1 MEIDIEKLIKEA
13 IEARERA
20 YCPYSNFAVGA
31 ALLVGSGEI
40 YRGCNA
46 ENASYPAGICAERC
60 AMFKAV
66 SEGHG
71 DFAAIAIVGGR
82 KGEASDTYAYP
93 CGICRQV
100 MSEWAGKD
108 FKIIVAKSCADYK
121 VYSLEELLPESF
133 KL

>member
-66 SEGHG
+66 SEGHR

-82 KGEASDTYAYP
+82 KE
-93 CGICRQV
+93 RQV
-100 MSEWAGKD
+100 ILMPILVEYAARLCRSGP
-108 FKIIVAKSCADYK
+108 AKT
-121 VYSLEELLPESF
+121 LR
-133 KL
+133 